1 MEKQKI
7 IMTLKDEK
15 TILLFDIDSTLTPA
29 RQPINKEMT
38 DILSRLNVA
47 FAVVAGSHME
57 LLKEQFFAPL
67 FEHGFRGVF
76 DAFINNGPMLYRCDY
91 REKMSIELVSSFN
104 LRESLGEKDYQEM
117 LNTFKEVLAKK
128 EFQLPPEITVSPE
141 KITDRISMVN
151 FIPMGRLKVEGPEE
165 QENRK
170 RFVEF
175 AEKTGYR
182 AKILTFLNERLK
194 RLREKK
200 GLKILMGGQTS
211 FDIVID
217 GYDKT
222 YPLRQLVPAKFEKAI
237 FIGDALFPGKNDY
250 VVQEYVD
257 NWDKKTVCPIETVK
271 TSGWEETIQILKDR
285 NFLN

>member
-1 MEKQKI
+1 
-7 IMTLKDEK
+7 MTLKDEK

-76 DAFINNGPMLYRCDY
+76 DAFISNGPMLYRCDY

-194 RLREKK
+194 RL
-200 GLKILMGGQTS
+200 S
-211 FDIVID
+211 
-217 GYDKT
+217 
-222 YPLRQLVPAKFEKAI
+222 
-237 FIGDALFPGKNDY
+237 DALFPGKNDY